1 VSPLLLLAFC
11 WGFAEATAFFIVPD
25 VCLSFIALRSFGT
38 SFIAS
43 LFSLTGAVLGG
54 SLMYCLGR
62 WAPGTARSFLE
73 RIPAISPALVDLVE
87 SNIVALGARAIVLG
101 PLKGVPYKI
110 YAVQWGKFRR
120 SFLQFAFVSMPARYP
135 RFLLSILAVAALR
148 AFITQYVLC
157 AIWLAFY
164 IFYFWRFNSIGG
176 KTHRGR

>member
-1 VSPLLLLAFC
+1 MGHV
-11 WGFAEATAFFIVPD
+11 
-25 VCLSFIALRSFGT
+25 
-38 SFIAS
+38 
-43 LFSLTGAVLGG
+43 
-54 SLMYCLGR
+54 
-62 WAPGTARSFLE
+62 
-73 RIPAISPALVDLVE
+73 
-87 SNIVALGARAIVLG
+87 
-101 PLKGVPYKI
+101 
-110 YAVQWGKFRR
+110 RR